1 MKSSVGKWAQQLLF
15 LVFSKGFMVG
25 LDLQKGSEDGTV
37 PMHLHAVSP
46 NVNLFPIATLVRVHL
61 SQLMNHF
68 VVFSRS
74 LMSL

>member
-25 LDLQKGSEDGTV
+25 LDLQKSSEDGTV

-74 LMSL
+74 LMSM